1 MSQKILVDVDG
12 VLLDWDTA
20 FQKWMA
26 LEGFIVKED
35 GDKEYKTHLRFV
47 TNIQKDA
54 IPEDKAEWLVK
65 IFNRSAWIGFLE
77 PWKDSVEVLTEL
89 NHMGWKIY
97 GCTSMGTD
105 QYANAL
111 RKKNIET
118 LMPDV
123 FAQLEIIPFMQPKGN
138 WLAPWKGS
146 GAVWVE
152 DKWSNAIIGAD
163 MGIKTFL
170 MKQSYNS
177 KQDYQGV
184 EKVDNWRQIYNKVI
198 S

>member
-1 MSQKILVDVDG
+1 MRHKILLTDIDG
-12 VLLDWDTA
+12 VVLDW
-20 FQKWMA
+20 QKHFNKYLDHYYPGEELFDPTVFA
-26 LEGFIVKED
+26 QGERTGKIIKE
-35 GDKEYKTHLRFV
+35 
-47 TNIQKDA
+47 
-54 IPEDKAEWLVK
+54 
-65 IFNRSAWIGFLE
+65 FNNSAWIGFLE

-123 FAQLEIIPFMQPKGN
+123 FTQLEIIPFMQPKGN

>member
-1 MSQKILVDVDG
+1 MRHKILLTDIDG
-12 VLLDWDTA
+12 VVLDW
-20 FQKWMA
+20 QKHFNKYLDHYYPGEELFDPTVFA
-26 LEGFIVKED
+26 QGERTGKIIKE
-35 GDKEYKTHLRFV
+35 
-47 TNIQKDA
+47 
-54 IPEDKAEWLVK
+54 
-65 IFNRSAWIGFLE
+65 FNNSAWIGFLE

>member
-1 MSQKILVDVDG
+1 MHKIILTDIDG
-12 VLLDWDTA
+12 VVLDWQTHFNDYLDKYYPNEELFDPTVFA
-20 FQKWMA
+20 QGERTGK
-26 LEGFIVKED
+26 IIKE
-35 GDKEYKTHLRFV
+35 
-47 TNIQKDA
+47 
-54 IPEDKAEWLVK
+54 
-65 IFNRSAWIGFLE
+65 FNNTAWIGFLE

-89 NHMGWKIY
+89 KNMGWKIY

-123 FAQLEIIPFMQPKGN
+123 FTQLDIIPFMQPKGN
-138 WLAPWKGS
+138 WLSQWKGS

-152 DKWSNAIIGAD
+152 DKWSNAILGAD

-177 KQDYQGV
+177 KHDYKGV
-184 EKVDNWRQIYNKVI
+184 EKVDNWRQTYNKVI
-198 S
+198 

>member
-1 MSQKILVDVDG
+1 MQRKILLTDIDG
-12 VLLDWDTA
+12 VVLDW
-20 FQKWMA
+20 QKHFNKYLDHYYPGEELFDPTVFA
-26 LEGFIVKED
+26 QGERTGKIIKE
-35 GDKEYKTHLRFV
+35 
-47 TNIQKDA
+47 
-54 IPEDKAEWLVK
+54 
-65 IFNRSAWIGFLE
+65 FNNSAWIGFLE

-177 KQDYQGV
+177 KQAYTGV

>member
-1 MSQKILVDVDG
+1 MQRKILLTDIDG
-12 VLLDWDTA
+12 VVLDW
-20 FQKWMA
+20 QKHFNNYLDKYYPDEELFDPTVFA
-26 LEGFIVKED
+26 QGERTGKIIKE
-35 GDKEYKTHLRFV
+35 
-47 TNIQKDA
+47 
-54 IPEDKAEWLVK
+54 
-65 IFNRSAWIGFLE
+65 FNNTAWIGFLE

-89 NHMGWKIY
+89 KNMGWKIY

-111 RKKNIET
+111 RKKNVET

-123 FAQLEIIPFMQPKGN
+123 FTQLDIIPFMQPKGN
-138 WLAPWKGS
+138 WLSQWRDS

-152 DKWSNAIIGAD
+152 DKWSNAILGAD
-163 MGIKTFL
+163 IGIKTFL

-177 KQDYQGV
+177 KHDYKGV

-198 S
+198 

>member
-1 MSQKILVDVDG
+1 VQRKILLTDIDG
-12 VLLDWDTA
+12 VVLDW
-20 FQKWMA
+20 QKHFNKYLDHYYPGEELFDPTVFA
-26 LEGFIVKED
+26 QGERTGKIIKE
-35 GDKEYKTHLRFV
+35 
-47 TNIQKDA
+47 
-54 IPEDKAEWLVK
+54 
-65 IFNRSAWIGFLE
+65 FNNSAWIGFLE

>member
-1 MSQKILVDVDG
+1 MRHKILLTDIDG
-12 VLLDWDTA
+12 VVLDW
-20 FQKWMA
+20 QKHFNKYLDHYYPGEELFDPTVFA
-26 LEGFIVKED
+26 QGERTGKIIKE
-35 GDKEYKTHLRFV
+35 
-47 TNIQKDA
+47 
-54 IPEDKAEWLVK
+54 
-65 IFNRSAWIGFLE
+65 FNNSAWIGFLE

-198 S
+198 

>member
-1 MSQKILVDVDG
+1 MQRKILLTDIDG
-12 VLLDWDTA
+12 VVLDW
-20 FQKWMA
+20 QKHFNKYLDHYYPGEELFDPTVFA
-26 LEGFIVKED
+26 QGERTGKIIKE
-35 GDKEYKTHLRFV
+35 
-47 TNIQKDA
+47 
-54 IPEDKAEWLVK
+54 
-65 IFNRSAWIGFLE
+65 FNNSAWIGFLE

-163 MGIKTFL
+163 IGIKTFL

>member
-1 MSQKILVDVDG
+1 VRHKILLTDIDG
-12 VLLDWDTA
+12 VVLDW
-20 FQKWMA
+20 QKHFNKYLDHYYPGEELFDPTVFA
-26 LEGFIVKED
+26 QGERTGKIIKE
-35 GDKEYKTHLRFV
+35 
-47 TNIQKDA
+47 
-54 IPEDKAEWLVK
+54 
-65 IFNRSAWIGFLE
+65 FNNSAWIGFLE

-123 FAQLEIIPFMQPKGN
+123 FTQLEIIPFMQPKGN

>member
-1 MSQKILVDVDG
+1 MQRKILLTDIDG
-12 VLLDWDTA
+12 VVLDW
-20 FQKWMA
+20 QKHFNKYLDHYYPGEELFDPTVFA
-26 LEGFIVKED
+26 QGERTGKIIKE
-35 GDKEYKTHLRFV
+35 
-47 TNIQKDA
+47 
-54 IPEDKAEWLVK
+54 
-65 IFNRSAWIGFLE
+65 FNNSAWIGFLE

>member
-1 MSQKILVDVDG
+1 
-12 VLLDWDTA
+12 
-20 FQKWMA
+20 
-26 LEGFIVKED
+26 
-35 GDKEYKTHLRFV
+35 
-47 TNIQKDA
+47 
-54 IPEDKAEWLVK
+54 
-65 IFNRSAWIGFLE
+65 
-77 PWKDSVEVLTEL
+77 
-89 NHMGWKIY
+89 
-97 GCTSMGTD
+97 
-105 QYANAL
+105 
-111 RKKNIET
+111 
-118 LMPDV
+118 MPDV

>member
-1 MSQKILVDVDG
+1 MQRKILLTDIDG
-12 VLLDWDTA
+12 VVLDW
-20 FQKWMA
+20 QKHFNKYLDHYYPGEELFDPTVFA
-26 LEGFIVKED
+26 QGERTGKIIKE
-35 GDKEYKTHLRFV
+35 
-47 TNIQKDA
+47 
-54 IPEDKAEWLVK
+54 
-65 IFNRSAWIGFLE
+65 FNNSAWIGFLE

-89 NHMGWKIY
+89 KKMGWKIY

-123 FAQLEIIPFMQPKGN
+123 FTQLDIIPFMQPKGN

-184 EKVDNWRQIYNKVI
+184 EKVDNWRQIYNKVTQ
-198 S
+198 

>member
-1 MSQKILVDVDG
+1 VRHKILLTDIDG
-12 VLLDWDTA
+12 VVLDW
-20 FQKWMA
+20 QKHFNKYLDHYYPGEELFDPTVFA
-26 LEGFIVKED
+26 QGERTGKIIKE
-35 GDKEYKTHLRFV
+35 
-47 TNIQKDA
+47 
-54 IPEDKAEWLVK
+54 
-65 IFNRSAWIGFLE
+65 FNNSAWIGFLE

>member
-1 MSQKILVDVDG
+1 MQRKILLTDIDG
-12 VLLDWDTA
+12 VVLDW
-20 FQKWMA
+20 QKHFNKYLDHYYPGEELFDPTVFA
-26 LEGFIVKED
+26 QGERTGKIIKE
-35 GDKEYKTHLRFV
+35 
-47 TNIQKDA
+47 
-54 IPEDKAEWLVK
+54 
-65 IFNRSAWIGFLE
+65 FNNSAWIGFLE

-152 DKWSNAIIGAD
+152 DKWSNAIICAD

>member
-1 MSQKILVDVDG
+1 VQRKILLTDIDG
-12 VLLDWDTA
+12 VVLDW
-20 FQKWMA
+20 QKHFNKYLDHYYLGEELFDPTVFA
-26 LEGFIVKED
+26 QGERTGKIIKE
-35 GDKEYKTHLRFV
+35 
-47 TNIQKDA
+47 
-54 IPEDKAEWLVK
+54 
-65 IFNRSAWIGFLE
+65 FNNSAWIGFLE

-89 NHMGWKIY
+89 NHMGWKIH

-177 KQDYQGV
+177 KQDYPGV

>member
-1 MSQKILVDVDG
+1 MQRKILLTDIDG
-12 VLLDWDTA
+12 VVLDW
-20 FQKWMA
+20 QKHFNKYLDHYYPGEELFDPTVFA
-26 LEGFIVKED
+26 QGERTGKIIKE
-35 GDKEYKTHLRFV
+35 
-47 TNIQKDA
+47 
-54 IPEDKAEWLVK
+54 
-65 IFNRSAWIGFLE
+65 FNNSAWIGFLE

-152 DKWSNAIIGAD
+152 VKW
-163 MGIKTFL
+163 
-170 MKQSYNS
+170 
-177 KQDYQGV
+177 
-184 EKVDNWRQIYNKVI
+184 
-198 S
+198 

>member
-1 MSQKILVDVDG
+1 MQRKILLTDIDG
-12 VLLDWDTA
+12 VVLDW
-20 FQKWMA
+20 QKHFNKYLDHYYPGEELFDPTVFA
-26 LEGFIVKED
+26 QGERTGKIIKE
-35 GDKEYKTHLRFV
+35 
-47 TNIQKDA
+47 
-54 IPEDKAEWLVK
+54 
-65 IFNRSAWIGFLE
+65 FNNSAWIGFLE

-152 DKWSNAIIGAD
+152 EKWSNAIIGAD

>member
-1 MSQKILVDVDG
+1 MQRKILLTDIDG
-12 VLLDWDTA
+12 VVLDW
-20 FQKWMA
+20 QKHFNKYLDHYYPGEELFDPTVFA
-26 LEGFIVKED
+26 QGERTGKIIKE
-35 GDKEYKTHLRFV
+35 
-47 TNIQKDA
+47 
-54 IPEDKAEWLVK
+54 
-65 IFNRSAWIGFLE
+65 FNNSAWIGFLE

-198 S
+198 

>member
-1 MSQKILVDVDG
+1 MQRKILLTDIDG
-12 VLLDWDTA
+12 VVLDW
-20 FQKWMA
+20 QKHFNKYLDHYYPGEELFDPTVFA
-26 LEGFIVKED
+26 QGERTGKIIKE
-35 GDKEYKTHLRFV
+35 
-47 TNIQKDA
+47 
-54 IPEDKAEWLVK
+54 
-65 IFNRSAWIGFLE
+65 FNNSAWIGFLE

-152 DKWSNAIIGAD
+152 DKWSNAVIGAD

-184 EKVDNWRQIYNKVI
+184 EKVDNWRQIYNI
-198 S
+198 IF

>member
-1 MSQKILVDVDG
+1 MRKILLTDIDG
-12 VLLDWDTA
+12 VVLDW
-20 FQKWMA
+20 QKHFNKYLDKYYPDEELFDPTVFA
-26 LEGFIVKED
+26 QNERTGKIIKE
-35 GDKEYKTHLRFV
+35 
-47 TNIQKDA
+47 
-54 IPEDKAEWLVK
+54 
-65 IFNRSAWIGFLE
+65 FNNTAWIGFLE

-89 NHMGWKIY
+89 KNMGWKIY
-97 GCTSMGTD
+97 GCTSMGAD
-105 QYANAL
+105 PYANAS
-111 RKKNIET
+111 RKKNIEN

-123 FAQLEIIPFMQPKGN
+123 FTQLDIIPFMQPKGN
-138 WLAPWKGS
+138 WLSHWKGS

-198 S
+198 

>member
-1 MSQKILVDVDG
+1 MKILLTDIDG
-12 VLLDWDTA
+12 VVLDW
-20 FQKWMA
+20 QKHFNNYLDKYYPDEKLFDPTVFA
-26 LEGFIVKED
+26 QGERTGKIIKE
-35 GDKEYKTHLRFV
+35 
-47 TNIQKDA
+47 
-54 IPEDKAEWLVK
+54 
-65 IFNRSAWIGFLE
+65 FNNTAWIGFLE

-89 NHMGWKIY
+89 KNMGWKIY

-118 LMPDV
+118 LMPDI
-123 FAQLEIIPFMQPKGN
+123 FTQLDIIPFMQPKGN
-138 WLAPWKGS
+138 WLSQWKGS

-152 DKWSNAIIGAD
+152 DKWSNAILGAD

-177 KQDYQGV
+177 KHDYKGV

-198 S
+198 

>member
-1 MSQKILVDVDG
+1 MQRKILLTDIDG
-12 VLLDWDTA
+12 VVLDW
-20 FQKWMA
+20 QKHFNKYLDHYYPREELFDPTVFA
-26 LEGFIVKED
+26 QGERTGKIIKE
-35 GDKEYKTHLRFV
+35 
-47 TNIQKDA
+47 
-54 IPEDKAEWLVK
+54 
-65 IFNRSAWIGFLE
+65 FNNSAWIGFLE